1 MSKGVKPRQLSNHF
15 NSVSTGKAVIPLSIN
30 ASIKN
35 KTSRRIFLSNI
46 IVKMKVQNII

>member
-15 NSVSTGKAVIPLSIN
+15 NSVSSGKAVITLSTN

-35 KTSRRIFLSNI
+35 KTSWRIFLNI
-46 IVKMKVQNII
+46 VIVKMKVQNII